1 MVRPLCSLWCSCGF
15 HVHRTPHFRSFQY
28 TTIYDVDLRLFEL
41 KSWCSRVMLHSTRL
55 GPVKISALSLRSA
68 LWCWIAKM
76 RTDLSVPWG
85 WSTQAAEDD
94 AEIIATWE
102 ELDRN
107 LKWMVEIASH
117 LKDRLVT
124 SHFKLEGGLG
134 GTGWEQTL
142 IRLCITHCLYFDN
155 IMINYV

>member
-1 MVRPLCSLWCSCGF
+1 MWIWVEVMMLPCHVAQHTSGSCENLSAEFEVSFVR
-15 HVHRTPHFRSFQY
+15 
-28 TTIYDVDLRLFEL
+28 
-41 KSWCSRVMLHSTRL
+41 
-55 GPVKISALSLRSA
+55 
-68 LWCWIAKM
+68 
-76 RTDLSVPWG
+76 G

-155 IMINYV
+155 IMIMYSIS

>member
-85 WSTQAAEDD
+85 WSTQAAEDKWRWNHSD
-94 AEIIATWE
+94 MGRIGPESEMNGWDCLPFERSTSNFAFQVGRWTRW
-102 ELDRN
+102 DR
-107 LKWMVEIASH
+107 M
-117 LKDRLVT
+117 
-124 SHFKLEGGLG
+124 
-134 GTGWEQTL
+134 GTNTDKTL
-142 IRLCITHCLYFDN
+142 YYALSIFW
-155 IMINYV
+155 

>member
-41 KSWCSRVMLHSTRL
+41 KSWCSRVMLHSLHTFGGSWHENLSAEFEVSFVMLNREDEDGFKRPMGL
-55 GPVKISALSLRSA
+55 EYPSCRGWRWNHSDMGRIGP
-68 LWCWIAKM
+68 
-76 RTDLSVPWG
+76 
-85 WSTQAAEDD
+85 
-94 AEIIATWE
+94 
-102 ELDRN
+102 
-107 LKWMVEIASH
+107 VEIASH

>member
-15 HVHRTPHFRSFQY
+15 HVHRTPHFRSFH
-28 TTIYDVDLRLFEL
+28 DVDL
-41 KSWCSRVMLHSTRL
+41 SWSHDAPVSCCTACTRL
-55 GPVKISALSLRSA
+55 VGPDMKISAPSLRSA